1 MSTLALAA
9 DGEVVEDSDTYVSS
23 ALTFPVQV
31 VLPVI
36 DDGAGT
42 TVAVDTEIRF
52 EATASGSIEILN
64 SDKRRVGIVSGRSQA
79 VVVAQTGVDQADS
92 PQAWAF
98 QVMLQTPTATVA
110 DGPADADVDAAVNAV
125 TNTAL
130 SAEATDSPLRA
141 DVDTAVNAL
150 GVIIN
155 ANAVKQ
161 NANAVKQD
169 LIAVALNKVIAV
181 LDGAGFTK
189 VE

>member
-23 ALTFPVQV
+23 ALTFPVQAI
-31 VLPVI
+31 LPVI
-36 DDGAGT
+36 DDGAGD
-42 TVAVDTEIRF
+42 TVAIDTEMRF
-52 EATASGSIEILN
+52 ETTAAGSIEILN
-64 SDKRRVGIVSGRSQA
+64 SDKRRVGIVPGRSQA
-79 VVVAQTGVDQADS
+79 IVVARTGVDQNDS
-92 PQAWAF
+92 PQAWSF
-98 QVMLQTPTATVA
+98 QILPQTPAATVV
-110 DGPADADVDAAVNAV
+110 DGPTDAAVNA
-125 TNTAL
+125 NTGSAL
-130 SAEATDSPLRA
+130 AQEATDSPLRA
-141 DVDTAVNAL
+141 DVDTSLDAIATIV
-150 GVIIN
+150 N